1 MINNFLVDVDVHIDD
16 REPALDVLV
25 LEPHLGHLD
34 PFGRIVIRV
43 VERSL

>member
-1 MINNFLVDVDVHIDD
+1 MSMFMMGMKSRL
-16 REPALDVLV
+16 ALDVLV